1 MIENPSECIASFGFG
16 MWTCICIA
24 LICWILRLIGFI
36 YHFFQYSEIQNF
48 YQSALQI
55 SILPNYFTTVNSIS
69 YKYLYPYTGDRDLE
83 NLTWHEVQ
91 QKLRRAQKEY
101 QICIH
106 KQELTELD
114 IYHRIL
120 R

>member
-1 MIENPSECIASFGFG
+1 MTLSLK
-16 MWTCICIA
+16 T
-24 LICWILRLIGFI
+24 LIFD
-36 YHFFQYSEIQNF
+36 S
-48 YQSALQI
+48 
-55 SILPNYFTTVNSIS
+55 
-69 YKYLYPYTGDRDLE
+69 GDRDLE

-91 QKLRRAQKEY
+91 QKLRKAQMEY
-101 QICIH
+101 QMCIH